1 MPARPAPVPAPAPAP
16 VPAPVPATGPTRRAP
31 GPEELLDALDADQ
44 RQVAEHLEGALS
56 VLAGPGSGKTRAI
69 TYRIAYGAQVGAYQP
84 SQVMALSFTK
94 RAAGEMRSRLAALGV
109 PGVQARTFHS
119 AALRQLRHFW
129 PTAVG
134 GYLPELVPGK
144 IPLVATAAQRLGIS
158 VDKTALRDLA
168 AEVEWAKVTLTLPED
183 YEQVAQAAG
192 RVGVADQPPARIAQL
207 LSAYEEAKAERGVL
221 DFEDTMLVLIG
232 ILLDR
237 QDIAETV
244 RGQYKHFVV
253 DEYQDVSPLQQ
264 RLLDVWLGR
273 RRQLCVVGDVSQTIY
288 SFTGATPRFLREF
301 PHRYAGARVLTLN
314 RDYRSTPQVVAMANR
329 VIRPGAPR
337 SLPHGAVHL
346 VSQRPSGPAPCFQEH
361 TDDVAEAQE
370 VAQQVLRLQR
380 SGVPLSEI
388 AILYRTHAQSPA
400 LEQAL
405 ADAQISHV
413 VRGGAPFFRREEVKQ
428 AMAYLRAAP
437 RTEADRLTG
446 ELLTDVK
453 KVLSHCG
460 WSETAPA
467 VEGAARERWASLDAL
482 VSLAEEETG
491 REGVT
496 LEGFVAELLDR
507 AQNEYEPRVESV
519 TLSPLHTAKG
529 LEWDAVI
536 IVGLSEGL
544 LPLRQARSTEELE
557 EERRL
562 LYVGVTRP
570 RDHLILSYARAR
582 YPGGRPSRQVSRFL
596 RGVWPEAV
604 PEPSPSQRRKARAQA
619 FQEESDTVTLAL
631 FSALK
636 QWRKD
641 TATQAS
647 LPAYTVFPD
656 VTLREIAITR
666 PTTRQ
671 ELARVK
677 GVGGVKLERYGQE
690 VLGIVAKEASR
701 H

>member
-1 MPARPAPVPAPAPAP
+1 MNST
-16 VPAPVPATGPTRRAP
+16 PATRASRRP
-31 GPEELLDALDADQ
+31 PEPEALLDALDPDQ

-84 SQVMALSFTK
+84 SQVLALSFTK
-94 RAAGEMRSRLAALGV
+94 RAAGEMRSRLASLGV

-144 IPLVATAAQRLGIS
+144 LPLVATAAQRLGIS

-192 RVGVADQPPARIAQL
+192 RVGVADQPPARVAQL
-207 LSAYEEAKAERGVL
+207 LSAYEEAKSERGVL
-221 DFEDTMLVLIG
+221 DFEDTLLVLIG

-237 QDIAETV
+237 QDIAEAV

-301 PHRYAGARVLTLN
+301 PHRYAGARVLTLS
-314 RDYRSTPQVVAMANR
+314 RDYRSTPQVVAMANQ
-329 VIRPGAPR
+329 VLSTPVRPGAPR
-337 SLPHGAVHL
+337 GLPHGAVHL
-346 VSQRPSGPAPCFQEH
+346 VSQRPSGPAPLFLAH
-361 TDDVAEAQE
+361 DDDVAEAQA
-370 VAQQVLRLQR
+370 VAEQVRRLRAA
-380 SGVPLSEI
+380 GVPLSEI
-388 AILYRTHAQSPA
+388 AVLYRTHAQSPV
-400 LEQAL
+400 LEQEL
-405 ADAQISHV
+405 AQAGISHV

-428 AMAYLRAAP
+428 AMAFLRAAP
-437 RTEADRLTG
+437 RTEADTLTG
-446 ELLTDVK
+446 DLLTDVK

-467 VEGAARERWASLDAL
+467 TEGAARERWASLEAL
-482 VSLAEEETG
+482 VSLAEEQATHPEAS
-491 REGVT
+491 

-507 AQNEYEPRVESV
+507 AQNEYEPRVDSV

-536 IVGLSEGL
+536 IVGLSDGL

-570 RDHLILSYARAR
+570 RDHLVLSYARAR
-582 YPGGRPSRQVSRFL
+582 NPGGRPSRQVSRFL
-596 RGVWPEAV
+596 RGTWPQEV
-604 PEPSPSQRRKARAQA
+604 PAPSPAQLRKARAQS
-619 FQEESDTVTLAL
+619 FEEESDAATLAL

-636 QWRKD
+636 QWRKEV
-641 TATQAS
+641 ATSAS

-656 VTLREIAITR
+656 VTLREIALTR
-666 PTTRQ
+666 PASRQ
-671 ELARVK
+671 ELAQVK

-690 VLGIVAKEASR
+690 VLEIVSSQQTAQ
-701 H
+701 

>member
-1 MPARPAPVPAPAPAP
+1 MSTVPAAS
-16 VPAPVPATGPTRRAP
+16 TSRRPLDA
-31 GPEELLDALDADQ
+31 EALLDALDADQ
-44 RQVAEHLEGALS
+44 RQVAEHLEGALC

-84 SQVMALSFTK
+84 SQVLALSFTK
-94 RAAGEMRSRLAALGV
+94 RAAGEMRSRLASLGV

-144 IPLVATAAQRLGIS
+144 LPLVSAAAQRLGIS

-192 RVGVADQPPARIAQL
+192 RVGVADQSPDRVAQL
-207 LSAYEEAKAERGVL
+207 LSAYEEAKSERGVL
-221 DFEDTMLVLIG
+221 DFEDTLLVLIG

-237 QDIAETV
+237 QDIAEAV

-301 PHRYAGARVLTLN
+301 PHRYAGARVLTLS
-314 RDYRSTPQVVAMANR
+314 RDYRSTPQVVSMANQ
-329 VIRPGAPR
+329 VLAAPVRPGGVR
-337 SLPHGAVHL
+337 GLPHGAVHL
-346 VSQRPSGPAPCFQEH
+346 VSQRSSGPAPLFLSH
-361 TDDVAEAQE
+361 DDDVAEAQA
-370 VAQQVLRLQR
+370 VAEQVRRLQGA
-380 SGVPLSEI
+380 GVPLSEI
-388 AILYRTHAQSPA
+388 AVLYRTHAQSPV
-400 LEQAL
+400 LERELAQAG
-405 ADAQISHV
+405 ISHV

-428 AMAYLRAAP
+428 AMAFLRAAP
-437 RTEADRLTG
+437 RTEADSLTG
-446 ELLTDVK
+446 DLLTDVK

-467 VEGAARERWASLDAL
+467 TEGAARERWASLEAL
-482 VSLAEEETG
+482 VALAEEEAMQP
-491 REGVT
+491 EAS
-496 LEGFVAELLDR
+496 LERFVAGLVDR
-507 AQNEYEPRVESV
+507 AQNEYEPRVDSV

-536 IVGLSEGL
+536 LVGLSDGL

-570 RDHLILSYARAR
+570 RDHLVLSYARAR
-582 YPGGRPSRQVSRFL
+582 NPGGRPSRQVSRFL
-596 RGVWPEAV
+596 RGTWPQEV
-604 PEPSPSQRRKARAQA
+604 PPPSPAQLRQARARS
-619 FQEESDTVTLAL
+619 FEEESDAATLAL

-636 QWRKD
+636 QWRKEVS
-641 TATQAS
+641 TSAS

-656 VTLREIAITR
+656 VTLREIALTR
-666 PTTRQ
+666 PTSRQ

-677 GVGGVKLERYGQE
+677 GVGGVKLERYGQA
-690 VLGIVAKEASR
+690 VLEIVADQQPPRPED
-701 H
+701 

>member
-1 MPARPAPVPAPAPAP
+1 MTTAATPKPARHAPS
-16 VPAPVPATGPTRRAP
+16 
-31 GPEELLDALDADQ
+31 PEQLLSALDADQ
-44 RQVAEHLEGALS
+44 RQVAEHLEGAVC

-84 SQVMALSFTK
+84 DQVLALSFTK

-144 IPLVATAAQRLGIS
+144 MPLVATAAQRLGIS
-158 VDKTALRDLA
+158 VDKTGLRDLA

-183 YEQVAQAAG
+183 YEQVAKATG
-192 RVGVADQPPARIAQL
+192 RVGVADVPPDRIAQL

-221 DFEDTMLVLIG
+221 DFEDTLLVLIG
-232 ILLDR
+232 ILLER
-237 QDIAETV
+237 QDIAQAV

-301 PHRYAGARVLTLN
+301 PHRYAGARVLTLS
-314 RDYRSTPQVVAMANR
+314 RDYRSTPQVVSMANQ
-329 VIRPGAPR
+329 VLSAPVRPGAPQG
-337 SLPHGAVHL
+337 LPGGAVHL
-346 VSQRPSGPAPCFQEH
+346 VSQRASGPAPTFLAH
-361 TDDVAEAQE
+361 DDDVAEAE
-370 VAQQVLRLQR
+370 AVAAQVLRLQR
-380 SGVPLSEI
+380 GGVSLSEI
-388 AILYRTHAQSPA
+388 AVLYRTHAQSAA

-405 ADAQISHV
+405 TQAGISHV
-413 VRGGAPFFRREEVKQ
+413 VRGGAPFFRREEVKK
-428 AMAYLRAAP
+428 AMAFLRAAP

-446 ELLTDVK
+446 DLLTDVK
-453 KVLSHCG
+453 TVLTHCG
-460 WSETAPA
+460 WSQQAPA
-467 VEGAARERWASLDAL
+467 VEGAARERWRSLEAL
-482 VSLAEEETG
+482 VDLAQEHSQH
-491 REGVT
+491 EGAT
-496 LEGFVAELLDR
+496 LEEFVTELGER
-507 AQNEYEPRVESV
+507 ARNEYEPRVQSV
-519 TLSPLHTAKG
+519 VLSPLHTAKG

-544 LPLRQARSTEELE
+544 LPLRQARSTEDLE

-570 RDHLILSYARAR
+570 RDHLVLSYARAR
-582 YPGGRPSRQVSRFL
+582 NPGGCPSRQVSRFL
-596 RGVWPEAV
+596 RGIWPEAV
-604 PEPSPSQRRKARAQA
+604 SGPSASQQRKARAKA
-619 FQEESDTVTLAL
+619 FEEESDTATLAL

-636 QWRKD
+636 AWRKQ
-641 TATQAS
+641 TAQEAS
-647 LPAYTVFPD
+647 VPAYTVFPD
-656 VTLREIAITR
+656 VTLRQIALDR
-666 PTTRQ
+666 PTSRQ
-671 ELARVK
+671 QLAQVK
-677 GVGGVKLERYGQE
+677 GVGGVKLGRYGQQ
-690 VLGIVAKEASR
+690 VLDIVQEHAQGSTQPQSG
-701 H
+701 

>member
-1 MPARPAPVPAPAPAP
+1 MNST
-16 VPAPVPATGPTRRAP
+16 PATRASRRP
-31 GPEELLDALDADQ
+31 PEPEALLDALDPDQ

-84 SQVMALSFTK
+84 SQVLALSFTK
-94 RAAGEMRSRLAALGV
+94 RAAGEMRSRLASLGV

-144 IPLVATAAQRLGIS
+144 LPLVSTAAQRLGIS

-192 RVGVADQPPARIAQL
+192 RVGVADQPPARVAQL
-207 LSAYEEAKAERGVL
+207 LSAYEEAKSERGVL
-221 DFEDTMLVLIG
+221 DFEDTLLVLIG

-237 QDIAETV
+237 QDIAEAV

-301 PHRYAGARVLTLN
+301 PHRYAGARVLTLS
-314 RDYRSTPQVVAMANR
+314 RDYRSTPQVVAMANQ
-329 VIRPGAPR
+329 VLSTPVRPGAPR
-337 SLPHGAVHL
+337 GLPHGAVHL
-346 VSQRPSGPAPCFQEH
+346 VSQRPSGPAPLFLAH
-361 TDDVAEAQE
+361 DDDVAEAQA
-370 VAQQVLRLQR
+370 VAEQVRRLRAA
-380 SGVPLSEI
+380 GVPLSEI
-388 AILYRTHAQSPA
+388 AVLYRTHAQSPV
-400 LEQAL
+400 LEQEL
-405 ADAQISHV
+405 AQAGISHV

-428 AMAYLRAAP
+428 AMAFLRAAP
-437 RTEADRLTG
+437 RTEADTLTG
-446 ELLTDVK
+446 DLLTDVK

-467 VEGAARERWASLDAL
+467 TEGAARERWASLEAL
-482 VSLAEEETG
+482 VSLAEEQATHPEAS
-491 REGVT
+491 

-507 AQNEYEPRVESV
+507 AQNEYEPRVDSV

-536 IVGLSEGL
+536 IVGLSDGL

-570 RDHLILSYARAR
+570 RDHLVLSYARAR
-582 YPGGRPSRQVSRFL
+582 NPGGRPSRQVSRFL
-596 RGVWPEAV
+596 RGTWPQEV
-604 PEPSPSQRRKARAQA
+604 PAPSPAQLRKARAQS
-619 FQEESDTVTLAL
+619 FEEESDAATLAL

-636 QWRKD
+636 QWRKEV
-641 TATQAS
+641 ATSAS

-656 VTLREIAITR
+656 VTLREIALTR
-666 PTTRQ
+666 PASRQ
-671 ELARVK
+671 ELAQVK

-690 VLGIVAKEASR
+690 VLEIVSSQQTAQ
-701 H
+701 

>member
-1 MPARPAPVPAPAPAP
+1 MNST
-16 VPAPVPATGPTRRAP
+16 PATRASRRP
-31 GPEELLDALDADQ
+31 PEPEALLDALDPDQ

-84 SQVMALSFTK
+84 SQVLALSFTK
-94 RAAGEMRSRLAALGV
+94 RAAGEMRSRLASLGV

-144 IPLVATAAQRLGIS
+144 LPLVATAAQRLGIS

-192 RVGVADQPPARIAQL
+192 RVGVADQPPARVAQL
-207 LSAYEEAKAERGVL
+207 LSAYEEAKSERGVL
-221 DFEDTMLVLIG
+221 DFEDTLLVLIG

-237 QDIAETV
+237 QDIAEAV

-301 PHRYAGARVLTLN
+301 PHRYAGARVLTLS
-314 RDYRSTPQVVAMANR
+314 RDYRSTPQVVAMANQ
-329 VIRPGAPR
+329 VLSTPVRPGAPR
-337 SLPHGAVHL
+337 GLPHGAVHL
-346 VSQRPSGPAPCFQEH
+346 VSQRPSGPAPLFLVH
-361 TDDVAEAQE
+361 DDDVAEAQA
-370 VAQQVLRLQR
+370 VAEQVRRLRAA
-380 SGVPLSEI
+380 GVPLSEI
-388 AILYRTHAQSPA
+388 AVLYRTHAQSPV
-400 LEQAL
+400 LEQEL
-405 ADAQISHV
+405 AQAGISHV

-428 AMAYLRAAP
+428 AMAFLRAAP
-437 RTEADRLTG
+437 RTEADTLTG
-446 ELLTDVK
+446 DLLTDVK

-467 VEGAARERWASLDAL
+467 TEGAARERWASLEAL
-482 VSLAEEETG
+482 VSLAEEQATHPEAS
-491 REGVT
+491 

-507 AQNEYEPRVESV
+507 AQNEYEPRVDSV

-536 IVGLSEGL
+536 IVGLSDGL

-570 RDHLILSYARAR
+570 RDHLVLSYARAR
-582 YPGGRPSRQVSRFL
+582 NPGGRPSRQVSRFL
-596 RGVWPEAV
+596 RGTWPQEV
-604 PEPSPSQRRKARAQA
+604 PVPSPAQLRKARAQS
-619 FQEESDTVTLAL
+619 FEEESDAATLAL

-636 QWRKD
+636 QWRKEV
-641 TATQAS
+641 ATSAS

-656 VTLREIAITR
+656 VTLREIALTR
-666 PTTRQ
+666 PASRQ
-671 ELARVK
+671 ELAQVK

-690 VLGIVAKEASR
+690 VLEIVSSQQTAQ
-701 H
+701 

>member
-1 MPARPAPVPAPAPAP
+1 MNST
-16 VPAPVPATGPTRRAP
+16 PATRASRRP
-31 GPEELLDALDADQ
+31 PEPEALLDALDPDQ

-84 SQVMALSFTK
+84 SQVLALSFTK
-94 RAAGEMRSRLAALGV
+94 RAAGEMRSRLASLGV

-144 IPLVATAAQRLGIS
+144 LPLVATAAQRLGIN

-192 RVGVADQPPARIAQL
+192 RVGVADQPPARVAQL
-207 LSAYEEAKAERGVL
+207 LSAYEEAKSERGVL
-221 DFEDTMLVLIG
+221 DFEDTLLVLIG

-237 QDIAETV
+237 QDIAEAV

-301 PHRYAGARVLTLN
+301 PHRYAGARVLTLS
-314 RDYRSTPQVVAMANR
+314 RDYRSTPQVVAMANQ
-329 VIRPGAPR
+329 VLSTPVRPGAPR
-337 SLPHGAVHL
+337 GLPHGAVHL
-346 VSQRPSGPAPCFQEH
+346 VSQRPSGPAPLFLAH
-361 TDDVAEAQE
+361 DDDVAEAQA
-370 VAQQVLRLQR
+370 VAEQVRRLRAA
-380 SGVPLSEI
+380 GVPLSEI
-388 AILYRTHAQSPA
+388 AVLYRTHAQSPV
-400 LEQAL
+400 LEQEL
-405 ADAQISHV
+405 AQAGISHV

-428 AMAYLRAAP
+428 AMAFLRAAP
-437 RTEADRLTG
+437 RTEADTLTG
-446 ELLTDVK
+446 DLLTDVK

-467 VEGAARERWASLDAL
+467 TEGAARERWASLEAL
-482 VSLAEEETG
+482 VSLAEEQATHPEAS
-491 REGVT
+491 

-507 AQNEYEPRVESV
+507 AQNEYEPRVDSV

-536 IVGLSEGL
+536 IVGLSDGL

-570 RDHLILSYARAR
+570 RDHLVLSYARAR
-582 YPGGRPSRQVSRFL
+582 NPGGRPSRQVSRFL
-596 RGVWPEAV
+596 RGTWPQEV
-604 PEPSPSQRRKARAQA
+604 PAPSPAQLRKARAQS
-619 FQEESDTVTLAL
+619 FEEESDAATLAL

-636 QWRKD
+636 QWRKEV
-641 TATQAS
+641 ATSAS

-656 VTLREIAITR
+656 VTLREIALTR
-666 PTTRQ
+666 PASRQ
-671 ELARVK
+671 ELAQVK

-690 VLGIVAKEASR
+690 ILEIVSSQQTAQ
-701 H
+701 